1 MVPVLVWTMP
11 NKDASPEDREEDAN
25 AALGGLVLGIPAVAW
40 GAWLARGL
48 YRQGKQEKYDRLNST
63 FYRLIKESDGQF
75 TVLRFAMEAQLPGK
89 EAKKYL
95 DEKAKEFQANFD
107 VTETGDI
114 SYRFHL

>member
-48 YRQGKQEKYDRLNST
+48 YRQGKQEECDR
-63 FYRLIKESDGQF
+63 
-75 TVLRFAMEAQLPGK
+75 
-89 EAKKYL
+89 
-95 DEKAKEFQANFD
+95 
-107 VTETGDI
+107 
-114 SYRFHL
+114 